1 MAKLTQPSI
10 LGVDVS
16 RDELVI
22 WDWFNERQVNI
33 ANRPAAI
40 RQWLGELNGPV
51 RLAVE
56 PTSNCH
62 LELVEQAHRIG
73 FEVFLINPRQLPHY
87 REAVGERN
95 KTDPN
100 DARLLARFLAH
111 EGSKL
116 RPYSPHSR
124 QAQLLWALLKRRAVI
139 VAAQKQ
145 LRQSLSG
152 IQFSAQGLWSQ
163 LAALLRRIDQ
173 RMLQLIRKLG
183 WWEDYQRCLSI
194 PGVGALNAAALLS
207 VFYRGAFSS
216 ADAFVSFIGMDI
228 RVRESGVYKGKRK
241 LSKRGEAEVR
251 RLLYCATQAALAY
264 PPFAAYHDQ
273 QLQKRLPKTAAKVIL
288 ARKIARIAF
297 ALITKQQRF
306 IRQAP
311 AAC

>member
-251 RLLYCATQAALAY
+251 DAVREGTDGAGASDRVDLVHAEQPRRGEDRRVDAAVLVRLG
-264 PPFAAYHDQ
+264 
-273 QLQKRLPKTAAKVIL
+273 R
-288 ARKIARIAF
+288 
-297 ALITKQQRF
+297 
-306 IRQAP
+306 
-311 AAC
+311 